1 MVSLKQEKF
10 KLAEY
15 YFRKAVEINPYN
27 PILQTYVAMVVQK
40 DPNRLLEA
48 LEIYRTA
55 KVEPSYSLQSA
66 QIYFELK
73 DYQQAKT
80 IEELDVARFV
90 QVDLPKTKQE
100 MSQSFSWVKEGE
112 SFSQTCEQVIL
123 TRHNLTLRYHDK
135 TQAIVRPISQACTE
149 IMSSTGFSQWIR
161 TQEQYAKEIL
171 VDVYLKEVRRLG
183 LLAADDCRIR
193 NSSNVVLEFLRKRA
207 QLACFTVEWRGVI
220 SKSWS
225 QAIRETGI
233 RTITQAQIRQETD
246 SRVDQINQ
254 EIKEQKF

>member
-80 IEELDVARFV
+80 ILENV
-90 QVDLPKTKQE
+90 QTPDSNVLFLLGKVYKALNMIPQA
-100 MSQSFSWVKEGE
+100 
-112 SFSQTCEQVIL
+112 C
-123 TRHNLTLRYHDK
+123 LTLTIAQD
-135 TQAIVRPISQACTE
+135 
-149 IMSSTGFSQWIR
+149 
-161 TQEQYAKEIL
+161 
-171 VDVYLKEVRRLG
+171 RL
-183 LLAADDCRIR
+183 CHKNTNRIR
-193 NSSNVVLEFLRKRA
+193 DALEKMER
-207 QLACFTVEWRGVI
+207 
-220 SKSWS
+220 
-225 QAIRETGI
+225 REI
-233 RTITQAQIRQETD
+233 D
-246 SRVDQINQ
+246 L
-254 EIKEQKF
+254 